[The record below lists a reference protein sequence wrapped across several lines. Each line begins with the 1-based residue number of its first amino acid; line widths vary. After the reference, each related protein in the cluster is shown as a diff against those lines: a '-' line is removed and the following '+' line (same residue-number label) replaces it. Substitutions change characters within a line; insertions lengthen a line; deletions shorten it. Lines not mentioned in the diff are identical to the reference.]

1 MSSRKQKGLGP
12 LITWMTLGDT
22 KWTLEGGVQITLD
35 SPSSASMLGETLD
48 VYGMKVLDFTSKK
61 LALKFIVH
69 KFVVG
74 HPPMGPHVHVTWW
87 LTPDFLVFRH
97 SSTSDR
103 KPKKTRPG
111 NKATKFVDC
120 ILGWCTNRKLLSIFS
135 RWSKMMLKQ
144 N

>member
-1 MSSRKQKGLGP
+1 
-12 LITWMTLGDT
+12 MTLGDT

-74 HPPMGPHVHVTWW
+74 PPPWGLMSMSH
-87 LTPDFLVFRH
+87 D
-97 SSTSDR
+97 D
-103 KPKKTRPG
+103 
-111 NKATKFVDC
+111 
-120 ILGWCTNRKLLSIFS
+120 
-135 RWSKMMLKQ
+135 
-144 N
+144 